1 MILDTETKQ
10 RATMITGQGS
20 GVHQISEAGAE
31 YSDNMLEEEIF
42 MGALGAPLS
51 AKRFK
56 CHNFD
61 LNHRWLG
68 NVLST
73 FPSWTQAGCTCNKRF
88 HFANQILSQPSKLRL
103 QNSPH
108 HQVRDAD
115 IAIRAIAHGWNAV
128 TEKYALDPLWA
139 TVRHADEGIF
149 NHCTPAARLV
159 IVRQLILL
167 FRVSKA
173 RYFWAYF
180 LTGE

>member
-115 IAIRAIAHGWNAV
+115 IAIRAITHGWNAV

-149 NHCTPAARLV
+149 NHCTPAARLA
-159 IVRQLILL
+159 IVRLLILL
-167 FRVSKA
+167 FRVS
-173 RYFWAYF
+173 
-180 LTGE
+180 